1 MKNIWKNL
9 SINKGNSYNI
19 FVQFVNEKN
28 EILIFEDNSTLYFTL
43 KDNFNNTNYILQKTS
58 LNGIT
63 YNEEK
68 EGYDIRFNCEDT
80 EDLDYKDYAYDITVV
95 RNTGL
100 ASANKKD
107 KTTILKGYLKIE
119 EVTTFEVNEVSQ

>member
-1 MKNIWKNL
+1 MKYIWKNF

>member
-1 MKNIWKNL
+1 MIINWKDL
-9 SINKGNSYNI
+9 AINKGNSCDL
-19 FVQFVNEKN
+19 FVQFTNEKD
-28 EILIFEDNSTLYFTL
+28 EVLIFEENSILYFTL
-43 KDNFNNTNYILQKTS
+43 KDNFYSIEYLFQKTS
-58 LNGIT
+58 FNGIT

-68 EGYDIRFNCEDT
+68 EGYDIRLNCEDT

>member
-58 LNGIT
+58 LDGIT

>member
-68 EGYDIRFNCEDT
+68 KGYDIRFNCEDT

>member
-58 LNGIT
+58 LDGIT

-68 EGYDIRFNCEDT
+68 KGYDIRFNCEDT